1 MRSGSGAGED
11 ARASVTEFHTAVMR
25 LARRLRNERQEDHLT
40 PSQIAVLAT
49 LLREGPLTL
58 ANLAA
63 VEHVQPPSMTRIV
76 TILEQGG
83 WVEKLPHPQ
92 DRRQLLVQLTPQA
105 EAWVRMDHEAGDSW
119 LAAQLANLTDSER
132 GVLAAAA
139 QIMNRL
145 ATAP

>member
-1 MRSGSGAGED
+1 MSKDTPGSVPEL
-11 ARASVTEFHTAVMR
+11 HTAVMR

-49 LLREGPLTL
+49 LLREGPMTP

-63 VEHVQPPSMTRIV
+63 MEHVQPPSMTRIV
-76 TILEQGG
+76 TVLEQGG
-83 WVEKLPHPQ
+83 WVAKLPHPE
-92 DRRQLLVQLTPQA
+92 DRRQLLVRLTPQA
-105 EAWVRMDHEAGDSW
+105 EAWVRKDREDGDSW
-119 LAAQLANLTDSER
+119 LAEQVASLTDAER
-132 GVLAAAA
+132 EVLAFAA